1 MRRRTGAMVTA
12 LGLGVVLAVPAL
24 PASAKSV
31 TIPNLNALT
40 NSINHAKML
49 TYYAQYTQVSG
60 GHESTVTIAHSP
72 SRSNF
77 STSSSSV
84 IINEKA
90 TYYCSLHSDSTSIS
104 GDSGTTSLSGASGTT
119 SLSGASGSKSSKQ
132 HCLTEKGANPT
143 LGIGDVLSP
152 TAVLAALAEAKEGL
166 VTKRLGIEVSSS
178 SASFAGQPSTC
189 VTVSVHGKGDR
200 YCVTKQ
206 GILSYS
212 GSSSSD
218 YFRLTKYSSKSPA
231 SLFTLPAGAT
241 TTTRRGA
248 GSLR

>member
-104 GDSGTTSLSGASGTT
+104 GDSGTTSLSGASG
-119 SLSGASGSKSSKQ
+119 SKASKQ

-241 TTTRRGA
+241 TVTGPGA
-248 GSLR
+248 GSLP